1 MKKIVTMI
9 TALALV
15 LGLAACGK
23 NNPNPD
29 STSGTT
35 PGESTT
41 VSTEQTTDTNPPATD
56 AADSPKA
63 LLEAI
68 WNQYKEDDKF
78 PAAGG
83 DYDEANMVDGAPGNV
98 GLDNAD
104 DVERLV
110 GFPAASIGEID
121 AAASLFHMMN
131 GNTFTCGAYR
141 VKEGT
146 DVDALAQSIRDA
158 IQGRRWMCGFPDK
171 VVVISV
177 ADYVMMAY
185 GAEEC
190 VDDLVE
196 ACSEV
201 APDSTVLVDAPAVL
215 D

>member
-9 TALALV
+9 TTLALV

-131 GNTFTCGAYR
+131 GNTFTCGALR
-141 VKEGT
+141 LTDAGKLDEAAKE
-146 DVDALAQSIRDA
+146 IRDYIMA
-158 IQGRRWMCGFPDK
+158 KQWMCGFPDK
-171 VVVISV
+171 LIVVSVDNYLISCFGAEDLVNTFRDKLQAAYSGAVVITDEPIV
-177 ADYVMMAY
+177 A
-185 GAEEC
+185 
-190 VDDLVE
+190 
-196 ACSEV
+196 
-201 APDSTVLVDAPAVL
+201 
-215 D
+215 